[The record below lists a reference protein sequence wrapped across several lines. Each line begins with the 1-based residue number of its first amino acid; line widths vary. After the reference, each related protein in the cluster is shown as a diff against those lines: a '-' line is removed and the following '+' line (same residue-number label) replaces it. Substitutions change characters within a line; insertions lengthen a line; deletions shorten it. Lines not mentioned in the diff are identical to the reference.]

1 MQAIGST
8 ARGSAMSEQQ
18 TVEYLRSTQAIR
30 DRCSALFEL
39 ATQDRLE
46 HFRLNLD
53 QLDRTAA
60 YVLEV
65 MRSAYPNLQVPFH
78 SRWRHFAAGDGAQFP
93 QGQPSR
99 SAWLDQKLAG
109 LEPLEQ
115 ARAKFDLVIPSVLL
129 DAGAGA
135 EWRYTEAETGQ
146 IFGRSEGLAVA
157 SFYLFLQG
165 GFSSDPASPLQA
177 DAIGLQGLSE
187 VTFNQGFQISDR
199 NPLVGV
205 TGRLDLMHRLGVA
218 IERRSDL
225 FGEPARLGNLVD
237 YLLGQAIERRL
248 KAHQVFEAVLQGFSD
263 IWAGRVAIAGLNLGD
278 VWAHPAL
285 PDTGLGTQLVPFHKL
300 SQWLTY
306 SLLEPLQALG
316 LEITDLNELTGLPE
330 YRNGGLCL
338 DLGLLQP
345 KHDAVLRQPHSPS
358 SPVIV
363 EWRALTVIL
372 LDRIA
377 ASIRQ
382 RLDLTETD
390 LPLAKVLEG
399 GTWAAGRKIA
409 AERRSG
415 GTPPIQIISDGTVF

>member
-1 MQAIGST
+1 MST
-8 ARGSAMSEQQ
+8 ETQSNEKQ

-30 DRCSALFEL
+30 DRCNALFAL
-39 ATQDRLE
+39 AEQDRLE
-46 HFRLNLD
+46 HFRLDLA

-60 YVLEV
+60 YVLDV
-65 MRSAYPNLQVPFH
+65 MRSAYPELQVPFH
-78 SRWRHFAAGDGAQFP
+78 SRWRHLEQH
-93 QGQPSR
+93 R
-99 SAWLDQKLAG
+99 TWLDQKLAG
-109 LEPLEQ
+109 LDPLEQ

-135 EWRYTEAETGQ
+135 AWRYTEAETGQ
-146 IFGRSEGLAVA
+146 EFGRSEGLAVA
-157 SFYLFLQG
+157 SFHLFLQG
-165 GFSSDPASPLQA
+165 SFSSDPASPLQA
-177 DAIGLQGLSE
+177 DAAGLQGLME
-187 VTFNQGFQISDR
+187 ATFNQAFQISDR
-199 NPLVGV
+199 NPLIGV
-205 TGRLDLMHRLGVA
+205 AGRLGLMHRLGAA
-218 IERRSDL
+218 IQRRPDL
-225 FGEPARLGNLVD
+225 FGAGRLGNLVD
-237 YLLGQAIERRL
+237 YLVGQAIDRQL

-263 IWAGRVAIAGLNLGD
+263 IWAGRVAIGGINLGD
-278 VWAHPAL
+278 VWLHPAL

-316 LEITDLNELTGLPE
+316 LEITDLNELTGLSE

-345 KHDAVLRQPHSPS
+345 KHEAVLSQPHSPS

-363 EWRALTVIL
+363 EWRALTVVLI
-372 LDRIA
+372 DRIA
-377 ASIRQ
+377 ANLRQ
-382 RLDLTETD
+382 TLNLTETE